1 MTDKKKI
8 SITSVPLLIGRENA
22 PIFKFKIKNGFEKLE
37 QKNWKILSR
46 GQKHASC
53 KTLSRA
59 GCKII
64 SASLK
69 SPIYLFT
76 MHLRKY
82 RQIQSRKK
90 VCKERMRWIDVSNE
104 PFLLW
109 ERIICFGMRRK
120 RNVCMCVCPCVR
132 MNGSR
137 KHLKE
142 FGWIYLKL
150 FITRFKSYFFFFNKR
165 FLVVNASR
173 MFKLNK

>member
-69 SPIYLFT
+69 SPSICSQCIYANTGKFNLGKRCAKNEWDRLTFPTNPFFYGNELFA
-76 MHLRKY
+76 LEWDGR
-82 RQIQSRKK
+82 
-90 VCKERMRWIDVSNE
+90 E
-104 PFLLW
+104 
-109 ERIICFGMRRK
+109 
-120 RNVCMCVCPCVR
+120 MCVCVCVR
-132 MNGSR
+132 VLEWMDLGSIW
-137 KHLKE
+137 KNLDEFIWNFLLLVLNLIFFSLIKGFWWLMHL
-142 FGWIYLKL
+142 
-150 FITRFKSYFFFFNKR
+150 
-165 FLVVNASR
+165 VC
-173 MFKLNK
+173 LN